1 MVPHA
6 PNRVIPEHGV
16 KILIAEHQEYQEC
29 DTPNKETKKCI
40 TKMYRET
47 IIFLSIKNNVIYLK
61 WAICKVKMYL
71 KIIEFVGICCITY

>member
-29 DTPNKETKKCI
+29 DTNTKQRNKEVYHKNVQGNHN
-40 TKMYRET
+40 
-47 IIFLSIKNNVIYLK
+47 FLIN
-61 WAICKVKMYL
+61 
-71 KIIEFVGICCITY
+71 